1 MYHLFQIS
9 SDVLKTLG
17 LKMKFMIT
25 FIFTSVL
32 IGSIFLLSSP
42 NNFNDQLLYATI
54 NGSKESKTPQDKLLG
69 GLLTSDF
76 DERSCVSR
84 YYKSSLYRKPSP
96 YKPSEYLISKL
107 RSYEKLHKRCGPG
120 TQAYKEATKN
130 LIGQNDKNYANK
142 TVGECKYIVW
152 VAVYGLGNRILTL
165 ASVFL
170 YALLTD
176 RVVLVDQSKDI
187 SDLFCEPFPGTSWLL
202 PRDFP
207 LTRQIDGYN
216 KGYSRCY
223 GTMLNNHAITAN
235 STPPHL
241 YLHILHDSRDEDK
254 MFFCPKDQTLIDK
267 VPWLIVKANVYFVPS
282 LWFNPA
288 FQTELVKMFPRK
300 EAVFHLLAKYI
311 YHPTNEVWGM
321 ITSYYKAHLARADE
335 RLGIQ
340 IRVFSGGAGYLKN
353 VMDQV
358 LSCTQREK
366 LLPQVVVTQEV
377 NVTQSQ
383 KVKAVLVTSLY
394 PEYSD
399 RLRNMFSKKDSS
411 RGEVIKVY
419 QPSGE
424 RYQQTDKKIHDQK
437 ALTEMYLLSLTD
449 DVVTSARSTFGYVAH
464 SLGGL
469 KPWLLYQPRDAS
481 VPDPPCV
488 RSTSIEPCHLT
499 SPSHGCDADW
509 GTDSGKV
516 LPFVKHCEDRDNDGL
531 KLFDEL

>member
-1 MYHLFQIS
+1 M
-9 SDVLKTLG
+9 
-17 LKMKFMIT
+17 
-25 FIFTSVL
+25 
-32 IGSIFLLSSP
+32 
-42 NNFNDQLLYATI
+42 
-54 NGSKESKTPQDKLLG
+54 LG

-130 LIGQNDKNYANK
+130 LIGHNDKNYANK

-170 YALLTD
+170 YALLTE

-288 FQTELVKMFPRK
+288 FQTELVKLFPRK
-300 EAVFHLLAKYI
+300 EAVFHILAKYI

-340 IRVFSGGAGYLKN
+340 IRVFSGGAGYLQN

-399 RLRNMFSKKDSS
+399 RLRNMFSNKDSS

-449 DVVTSARSTFGYVAH
+449 NVVTSARSTFGYVAH

>member
-32 IGSIFLLSSP
+32 IGSIFLLSPP

-130 LIGQNDKNYANK
+130 LIGHNDKNYANK

-170 YALLTD
+170 YALLTE

-267 VPWLIVKANVYFVPS
+267 VPCSYIHSGHFKLMDTTPPS
-282 LWFNPA
+282 VAQLLLSSIINYNESEMKLNLRKRVRDLPLNP
-288 FQTELVKMFPRK
+288 
-300 EAVFHLLAKYI
+300 
-311 YHPTNEVWGM
+311 
-321 ITSYYKAHLARADE
+321 
-335 RLGIQ
+335 
-340 IRVFSGGAGYLKN
+340 
-353 VMDQV
+353 
-358 LSCTQREK
+358 
-366 LLPQVVVTQEV
+366 
-377 NVTQSQ
+377 TQSHPSSSNTEELHGSRLSS
-383 KVKAVLVTSLY
+383 VSSPPLLISGSPLSSL
-394 PEYSD
+394 ET
-399 RLRNMFSKKDSS
+399 LAEK
-411 RGEVIKVY
+411 
-419 QPSGE
+419 
-424 RYQQTDKKIHDQK
+424 
-437 ALTEMYLLSLTD
+437 
-449 DVVTSARSTFGYVAH
+449 
-464 SLGGL
+464 
-469 KPWLLYQPRDAS
+469 
-481 VPDPPCV
+481 
-488 RSTSIEPCHLT
+488 
-499 SPSHGCDADW
+499 
-509 GTDSGKV
+509 
-516 LPFVKHCEDRDNDGL
+516 
-531 KLFDEL
+531 